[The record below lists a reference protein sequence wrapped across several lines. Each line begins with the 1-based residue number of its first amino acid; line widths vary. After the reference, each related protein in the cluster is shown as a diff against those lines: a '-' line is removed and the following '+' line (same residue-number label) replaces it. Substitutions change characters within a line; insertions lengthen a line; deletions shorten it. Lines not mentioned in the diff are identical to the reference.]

1 MWSITQVEQSVAQ
14 ETHGVN
20 ELQSFSGSCALE
32 CCVWGGGGE
41 MGSLSRGRILGKP
54 VEEAGDN

>member
-14 ETHGVN
+14 EIHGVN

-32 CCVWGGGGE
+32 CCVCVWGGGKWDLCLGE
-41 MGSLSRGRILGKP
+41 
-54 VEEAGDN
+54 EF